1 MPGTSRGRKRF
12 SDDSNDAGR
21 WFSIA
26 SFRARRLLWRKH
38 MKVDAK
44 VLWSAMLA
52 ATLSLGMAACEKK
65 GPVEQAG
72 EEVDEAI
79 DTMKHG
85 GKESTANK
93 VDDAVDEAR
102 EGAEDAAD
110 ELKKD

>member
-1 MPGTSRGRKRF
+1 
-12 SDDSNDAGR
+12 
-21 WFSIA
+21 
-26 SFRARRLLWRKH
+26 

-52 ATLSLGMAACEKK
+52 ATLSLGLAACEKK

-79 DTMKHG
+79 DTMKNG
-85 GKESTANK
+85 GEESTKNK

-102 EGAEDAAD
+102 EGAEDTAD
-110 ELKKD
+110 ELKKE